1 MNLADQLMLPM
12 MVGEKISALTSHPKV
27 IGWGLVF
34 PLFVLALLIQ
44 KYKLIIGKEPD
55 YGSVIGRLVIVVVL
69 LLSHGQ
75 IYGVITGTAS
85 AISQQISGGTTLE
98 DYEKQVQGGLDKDFA
113 DWSNEHP
120 ECQGAESYFPSNWTK
135 CAQLIFPRAVL
146 ISLYAVMYTVYRLFA
161 WLATLLLSLLL
172 LLAPIMIG
180 LSTIPGLDL
189 FKNWIRY
196 VAEISCWHVLMNA
209 LIRLQGAA
217 GFGLLHTSSTTTFF
231 ERMAACALFT
241 AAIIITPWLTSSLV
255 KDAGIGAA
263 GSMALAHASDLIRK
277 AQGWAGAA
285 YGNWK
290 GNNSD
295 ASFHHSRT
303 PTPTEANLMRHG
315 DN

>member
-1 MNLADQLMLPM
+1 MNLGDQLMLPLV
-12 MVGEKISALTSHPKV
+12 VGERIGPLLGQPKA

-44 KYKLIIGKEPD
+44 KYRLIIGKEPD
-55 YGSVIGRLVIVVVL
+55 YGAVIGRLVLVVL
-69 LLSHGQ
+69 LLLSYGQ
-75 IYGVITGTAS
+75 IYGLITGTAAS
-85 AISQQISGGTTLE
+85 ISKQISGGTTLS
-98 DYEKQVQGGLDKDFA
+98 DYERQVQGGLDKDFS
-113 DWSNEHP
+113 DWNNDHP
-120 ECQGAESYFPSNWTK
+120 ECQGVEGYIPRNWTK

-172 LLAPIMIG
+172 LLAPIMIA

-209 LIRLQGAA
+209 LIRLQGTA
-217 GFGLLHTSSTTTFF
+217 GFGLLHTSDTATFF

-241 AAIIITPWLTSSLV
+241 AAIIITPWLTSSFV

-263 GSMALAHASDLIRK
+263 GSMALAHASELIRK
-277 AQGWAGAA
+277 VQGWAGGA
-285 YGNWK
+285 YGQWQER
-290 GNNSD
+290 NSTSSQI
-295 ASFHHSRT
+295 ARYGSPESQLT
-303 PTPTEANLMRHG
+303 RHG
-315 DN
+315 DA